1 MADGS
6 RQQVEPRK
14 VSESGRP
21 VLLWTYVLLTFA
33 VLLFAAATAYGF
45 LKMRQ
50 ESDLAQYNSQAAL
63 WLVVSFER
71 EYHILDSLLWR
82 YAFGDPTLKSDDL
95 LTQYDVLWS
104 RIDLMEQGGQS
115 RPLRHVESFDSAVTV
130 AMQLVQKHE
139 EAVFGAV
146 QDGLPLPRSFVDEF
160 RAMADPIHQFMID
173 THLNRGWIA
182 DVRETQ
188 IRDTRLAIYLTLGG
202 TLISTLTLFAIV
214 IAQLKSRHG
223 NLVSTMTA
231 LEQSERD
238 RNALRDEVRRR
249 KTVERERKLLMLDL
263 EARNEELERYAYTI
277 SHDLKSPLYTI
288 QGFTGFLEKDLA
300 QGDNAKMRKDLNQI
314 RDAVTTMSKLLDDI
328 LNLSR
333 VNLSDEAA
341 QQLSLADIV
350 DDAIK
355 LVAREIGEHNVEVR
369 VQPNLPVVYSSPQRL
384 TEVFQNLISNAAKFR
399 GDQQTPIVEIG
410 ATLEGEWVLCY
421 VRDNGI
427 GIAPEYR
434 DRVFNLFERL
444 DNSAPGT
451 GIGLAIVKRIIERLG
466 GEIWVKSDGIGTGS
480 RFEFSLPARDPA

>member
-1 MADGS
+1 VADGS
-6 RQQVEPRK
+6 SQQAKICAAFDSR
-14 VSESGRP
+14 RP
-21 VLLWTYVLLTFA
+21 VLLWTYVLLVFA
-33 VLLFAAATAYGF
+33 VVLFALATAYGF

-71 EYHILDSLLWR
+71 EYHILDSMLWR
-82 YAFGDPTLKSDDL
+82 YAIGDPTLKPDDL

-104 RIDLMEQGGQS
+104 RIDLMKQGSQS
-115 RPLRHVESFDSAVTV
+115 RPLQHVESFDSAVTA

-146 QDGLPLPRSFVDEF
+146 SDRLSLPQSFLDEF
-160 RAMADPIHQFMID
+160 REMADPIHRFMID
-173 THLNRGWIA
+173 THLNRAWIV
-182 DVRETQ
+182 DVRENQ
-188 IRDTRLAIYLTLGG
+188 IRDTRIAIYLTLGG
-202 TLISTLTLFAIV
+202 TLVSTLTLFAIV
-214 IAQLKSRHG
+214 IVQLRDRHS
-223 NLVSTMTA
+223 NLVRTMKA
-231 LEQSERD
+231 LEQSEKDRD
-238 RNALRDEVRRR
+238 ALHEEVRRR

-300 QGDNAKMRKDLNQI
+300 QGDNEKMRYDLIKI
-314 RDAVTTMSKLLDDI
+314 RNAVSTMSKLLDDI

-333 VNLSDEAA
+333 INLSDEAA
-341 QQLSLADIV
+341 QQVSLVDIV

-355 LVAREIGEHNVEVR
+355 LVAREIGEQGVAVR
-369 VQPNLPVVYSSPQRL
+369 IQPNLPTVISSPQRL
-384 TEVFQNLISNAAKFR
+384 TEVFQNLISNATKFL
-399 GDQQTPIVEIG
+399 GDQLNPVIEIG
-410 ATLEGEWVLCY
+410 AAHEGELIICY

-434 DRVFNLFERL
+434 DRIFNLFERL
-444 DNSAPGT
+444 DSNTQGT

-480 RFEFSLPARDPA
+480 CFEFSLPAKVSA